1 MFFSYSQ
8 KEQKESWLWKT
19 PTSSE
24 VRGWRLLSL
33 NPTSIHSNSV
43 FQIHREWRRLSKAG
57 AVNFMYR
64 LWNCHRGHVLCSVL
78 LQKQVRPFLW
88 WLKVTSKRK
97 LFSFIVSIS
106 SPSRGVLCTL
116 VQHVN
121 RELEYSMDHSECRWS
136 CGGGRAFSDT
146 LWEVSDTQWLHNLI
160 TCLHK
165 GSAGSMKRL
174 TLLSRRKSV
183 DCLLWT

>member
-8 KEQKESWLWKT
+8 QEQKESWLWKT

-24 VRGWRLLSL
+24 VWGWRLLPL

-64 LWNCHRGHVLCSVL
+64 LWNCHRGHVLCSIL

-88 WLKVTSKRK
+88 WLKVTSERK

-106 SPSRGVLCTL
+106 APSRGVLCTL
-116 VQHVN
+116 VRQWATENYSILWTTVNVGSHVGGG
-121 RELEYSMDHSECRWS
+121 E
-136 CGGGRAFSDT
+136 GGGRSQIYVVGGLRYTVIAQLD
-146 LWEVSDTQWLHNLI
+146 H
-160 TCLHK
+160 
-165 GSAGSMKRL
+165 
-174 TLLSRRKSV
+174 LSS
-183 DCLLWT
+183 